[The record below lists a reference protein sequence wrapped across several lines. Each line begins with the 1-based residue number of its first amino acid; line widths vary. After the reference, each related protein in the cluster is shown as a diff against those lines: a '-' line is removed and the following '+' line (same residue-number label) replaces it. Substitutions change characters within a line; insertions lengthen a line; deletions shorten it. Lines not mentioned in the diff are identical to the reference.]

1 MIRDNVLL
9 YSSVGLV
16 VALAFI
22 LLPTYERFKDAEG
35 RDTDVD
41 PNAPAVP
48 AGLIPIDERTGLS
61 AVDPSFNPYEYQD
74 FLSGKEGF
82 DTLSGV
88 PTPTSILPGVPT
100 PTPTSTPTSIL
111 PGVPTPTTRPILPGV
126 PTPTTVDSNVPS
138 GVKVLPSQS
147 MPPNAQVGTIN
158 KNVGLDQKVLN
169 RTIAPPKVY
178 EPGPQGI
185 QGEDKY
191 VLKSS
196 LVPCVSG
203 NCGSKVPGGNDG
215 NFTPGGGSGMFGPG
229 GTEQDDAI
237 KKPFSQA
244 FSSENEPTGYLN
256 SFNAFMK

>member
-9 YSSVGLV
+9 YSTVGLV

-35 RDTDVD
+35 NEVDVD
-41 PNAPAVP
+41 PNAPPVP
-48 AGLIPIDERTGLS
+48 SELIPIDERTGKKV
-61 AVDPSFNPYEYQD
+61 APGFNPTEYSD

-82 DTLSGV
+82 ETLSGV
-88 PTPTSILPGVPT
+88 PTPK
-100 PTPTSTPTSIL
+100 
-111 PGVPTPTTRPILPGV
+111 
-126 PTPTTVDSNVPS
+126 PTTVDSNVPS

-147 MPPNAQVGTIN
+147 MPPTKQDVGSD
-158 KNVGLDQKVLN
+158 KKVLN
-169 RTIAPPKVY
+169 RTIPPPKVY

-196 LVPCVSG
+196 LVPCISG
-203 NCGSKVPGGNDG
+203 NCGSRVPGGNDG
-215 NFTPGGGSGMFGPG
+215 NFTPGGSSGMFGPG

-237 KKPFSQA
+237 KKPFSVA

>member
-9 YSSVGLV
+9 YSTVGLA

-35 RDTDVD
+35 HDVDVD
-41 PNAPAVP
+41 PNAPPVP
-48 AGLIPIDERTGLS
+48 AGLIPIDERTGLKV
-61 AVDPSFNPYEYQD
+61 ADPSFNPYEYQD

-82 DTLSGV
+82 ETLS
-88 PTPTSILPGVPT
+88 
-100 PTPTSTPTSIL
+100 
-111 PGVPTPTTRPILPGV
+111 GV

-147 MPPNAQVGTIN
+147 MPPNAQMGTVN
-158 KNVGLDQKVLN
+158 QNVGLDQKVLN

-203 NCGSKVPGGNDG
+203 NCGSRVPGGNDG

-237 KKPFSQA
+237 KKPFSVA

>member
-9 YSSVGLV
+9 YSTVGLV

-22 LLPTYERFKDAEG
+22 LLPTYERFKNADG
-35 RDTDVD
+35 NDVDID

-48 AGLIPIDERTGLS
+48 AELIPIDERTGKKV
-61 AVDPSFNPYEYQD
+61 APGFNPTEYAD
-74 FLSGKEGF
+74 FLSGKETF
-82 DTLSGV
+82 ETLSGV
-88 PTPTSILPGVPT
+88 PTPTSPSHAILPGVPT
-100 PTPTSTPTSIL
+100 PAAPAK
-111 PGVPTPTTRPILPGV
+111 ILPGV

-147 MPPNAQVGTIN
+147 MPPNKQMGTVN
-158 KNVGLDQKVLN
+158 QNVGLDQKVLN
-169 RTIAPPKVY
+169 RTIPPPKVY

-215 NFTPGGGSGMFGPG
+215 NFTPGGSGGMFGPG

-237 KKPFSQA
+237 KKPFSVA
-244 FSSENEPTGYLN
+244 FSSENEPVGYLN

>member
-9 YSSVGLV
+9 YSTIGLV
-16 VALAFI
+16 VSLAFF
-22 LLPTYERFKDAEG
+22 LLPTYERFKDAKDH
-35 RDTDVD
+35 DTDVD
-41 PNAPAVP
+41 PNAPPVP
-48 AGLIPIDERTGLS
+48 DALLPIDERTGKKT
-61 AVDPSFNPYEYQD
+61 AAGFNPYEYND

-82 DTLSGV
+82 ETLSGV
-88 PTPTSILPGVPT
+88 PT
-100 PTPTSTPTSIL
+100 
-111 PGVPTPTTRPILPGV
+111 PILPGV

-147 MPPNAQVGTIN
+147 MPPNKQMGTMN
-158 KNVGLDQKVLN
+158 QNVGLDKKILN

-215 NFTPGGGSGMFGPG
+215 NGGMLGPG

-237 KKPFSQA
+237 KKPFAVA
-244 FSSENEPTGYLN
+244 FTSENEPTGYLN

>member
-9 YSSVGLV
+9 YSTVGLV

-35 RDTDVD
+35 HDSDVSVD
-41 PNAPAVP
+41 APALP
-48 AGLIPIDERTGLS
+48 EDLIPIDERTGKRV
-61 AVDPSFNPYEYQD
+61 AAGFNPYEYTD

-82 DTLSGV
+82 ENK
-88 PTPTSILPGVPT
+88 
-100 PTPTSTPTSIL
+100 
-111 PGVPTPTTRPILPGV
+111 PILPGV
-126 PTPTTVDSNVPS
+126 PTPTTVDSKTPS
-138 GVKVLPSQS
+138 GVKVIPSES
-147 MPPNAQVGTIN
+147 MPAVKKIDTTVVSD
-158 KNVGLDQKVLN
+158 KKVLN
-169 RTIAPPKVY
+169 RTIPPPKVY

-215 NFTPGGGSGMFGPG
+215 YIPGGNGDMYP
-229 GTEQDDAI
+229 TNQDDAI
-237 KKPFSQA
+237 KKPFSVA
-244 FSSENEPTGYLN
+244 FTSENEPVGYLN

>member
-9 YSSVGLV
+9 YSTVGLV
-16 VALAFI
+16 VVLAFI

-41 PNAPAVP
+41 PNAPPVP
-48 AGLIPIDERTGLS
+48 AGLIPIDERTGLKIT
-61 AVDPSFNPYEYQD
+61 DPSFNPYEYQD

-82 DTLSGV
+82 DTL
-88 PTPTSILPGVPT
+88 PGVPT
-100 PTPTSTPTSIL
+100 PTPKS
-111 PGVPTPTTRPILPGV
+111 RPLLPGV

-147 MPPNAQVGTIN
+147 MPPNAQMST
-158 KNVGLDQKVLN
+158 KDQKVLN

-185 QGEDKY
+185 QGQDKY

-215 NFTPGGGSGMFGPG
+215 NFTPGGGNGMFGPG

-237 KKPFSQA
+237 KKPFSAA
-244 FSSENEPTGYLN
+244 FTSENEPTGYLN

>member
-9 YSSVGLV
+9 YATIGLV

-35 RDTDVD
+35 HDVD
-41 PNAPAVP
+41 VDTNAPAMP
-48 AGLIPIDERTGLS
+48 AGLIPIDERTGKQATS
-61 AVDPSFNPYEYQD
+61 TSNPYEYSD
-74 FLSGKEGF
+74 FLSGRETF
-82 DTLSGV
+82 ETLSGV
-88 PTPTSILPGVPT
+88 PTPTSTHAAILPGVPT
-100 PTPTSTPTSIL
+100 PAAAPK
-111 PGVPTPTTRPILPGV
+111 PILPGV

-147 MPPNAQVGTIN
+147 MPPNKQMGTMNQNVGT
-158 KNVGLDQKVLN
+158 DQKVLN
-169 RTIAPPKVY
+169 KTIPPPKVY

-185 QGEDKY
+185 QAEDKY

-203 NCGSKVPGGNDG
+203 KCGSRVPGGDDG
-215 NFTPGGGSGMFGPG
+215 NFTPGGSGGMFGPG

-237 KKPFSQA
+237 KKPFSDA
-244 FSSENEPTGYLN
+244 FSSENEPVGYLN

>member
-9 YSSVGLV
+9 YSTVGLV

-35 RDTDVD
+35 HDVDVD
-41 PNAPAVP
+41 PNAPPVP
-48 AGLIPIDERTGLS
+48 AGLIPIDERTGLK
-61 AVDPSFNPYEYQD
+61 ATDISFNPYEYQD

-82 DTLSGV
+82 ETLSGV
-88 PTPTSILPGVPT
+88 PAPKPILPGVPT
-100 PTPTSTPTSIL
+100 PTPTST
-111 PGVPTPTTRPILPGV
+111 

-147 MPPNAQVGTIN
+147 MPPTN
-158 KNVGLDQKVLN
+158 KQTVSLDKKVLN
-169 RTIAPPKVY
+169 RTIPPPKVY

-203 NCGSKVPGGNDG
+203 NCGSRVPGGNDG
-215 NFTPGGGSGMFGPG
+215 NFTPGGSGDMF
-229 GTEQDDAI
+229 DDQI
-237 KKPFSQA
+237 KKPFSEA
-244 FSSENEPTGYLN
+244 FSSENEPVGFLN

>member
-9 YSSVGLV
+9 YSTVGLV
-16 VALAFI
+16 VVLAFI

-35 RDTDVD
+35 HDVDVD
-41 PNAPAVP
+41 PNAPPVP
-48 AGLIPIDERTGLS
+48 AGLIPIDERTGLK
-61 AVDPSFNPYEYQD
+61 VTDLSFNPYEYQD
-74 FLSGKEGF
+74 FLSGKESF
-82 DTLSGV
+82 ETLSGV

-100 PTPTSTPTSIL
+100 PAPIL
-111 PGVPTPTTRPILPGV
+111 PGVPTPAPASAPTTRPILPGV

-138 GVKVLPSQS
+138 GVRVLPSQS
-147 MPPNAQVGTIN
+147 MPPNAQMGTVN
-158 KNVGLDQKVLN
+158 QNVGLDKKVLN

-185 QGEDKY
+185 QGQDKY

-215 NFTPGGGSGMFGPG
+215 NFTPGGSSGMFGPG

-237 KKPFSQA
+237 KKPFSEA
-244 FSSENEPTGYLN
+244 FSSENEPVGYLN

>member
-9 YSSVGLV
+9 YSTVGLV

-35 RDTDVD
+35 HDVDVD
-41 PNAPAVP
+41 PNAPPVP
-48 AGLIPIDERTGLS
+48 AGLIPIDERTGLK
-61 AVDPSFNPYEYQD
+61 ATDISFNPYEYQD

-82 DTLSGV
+82 ETLSGV
-88 PTPTSILPGVPT
+88 PTPAPT
-100 PTPTSTPTSIL
+100 PTPK
-111 PGVPTPTTRPILPGV
+111 PILPGV

-147 MPPNAQVGTIN
+147 MPAN
-158 KNVGLDQKVLN
+158 KQTVSLDKKILN
-169 RTIAPPKVY
+169 RTIPPPKVY

-215 NFTPGGGSGMFGPG
+215 NFTPGGSSGMFGPG

-237 KKPFSQA
+237 KKPFSEA
-244 FSSENEPTGYLN
+244 FSSENEPVGFLN

>member
-9 YSSVGLV
+9 YSTVGLV
-16 VALAFI
+16 VVLAFI

-41 PNAPAVP
+41 PNAPPVP
-48 AGLIPIDERTGLS
+48 AGLIPIDERTGLKV
-61 AVDPSFNPYEYQD
+61 ADPSFNPYEYQD

-88 PTPTSILPGVPT
+88 PTPAP
-100 PTPTSTPTSIL
+100 IL
-111 PGVPTPTTRPILPGV
+111 PGVPTPTTRPILPGA
-126 PTPTTVDSNVPS
+126 TTVDSNVPS

-147 MPPNAQVGTIN
+147 MPPNAQMGT
-158 KNVGLDQKVLN
+158 KDQKVLN

-185 QGEDKY
+185 QGQDKY

-215 NFTPGGGSGMFGPG
+215 NFTPGGGNGMFGPG

-237 KKPFSQA
+237 KKPFSAA

>member
-1 MIRDNVLL
+1 MRDNVLL
-9 YSSVGLV
+9 YSTVGLV

-35 RDTDVD
+35 HDVDVD
-41 PNAPAVP
+41 PNAPPVP
-48 AGLIPIDERTGLS
+48 AGLIPIDERTGLKV
-61 AVDPSFNPYEYQD
+61 ADPSFNPYEYQD

-88 PTPTSILPGVPT
+88 PTPK
-100 PTPTSTPTSIL
+100 
-111 PGVPTPTTRPILPGV
+111 PILPGV
-126 PTPTTVDSNVPS
+126 PTPTSVDSNIPS

-147 MPPNAQVGTIN
+147 MPPNAQMGTVN
-158 KNVGLDQKVLN
+158 QNVGLDKKVLN

-203 NCGSKVPGGNDG
+203 NCGSRVPGGNDG
-215 NFTPGGGSGMFGPG
+215 NFTPGGSSGMFGPG

-237 KKPFSQA
+237 KKPFSAA
-244 FSSENEPTGYLN
+244 FSNENEPVGYLN